1 MVLRAPVTRPASSM
15 SGEPRSLTR
24 RTLGGIFWMA
34 WGKGATAVT
43 QVVVLAVL
51 ARLLSPADF
60 GVVSAALLVIAFS
73 GIFSR
78 LGLGPALVQRPNL
91 EPRHLET
98 AATVS
103 ILFGIL
109 IGIALWA
116 TAPLIAGF
124 FRMPQVGPVLRVLA
138 WIFPLKGIS
147 VLAESMVLKGLRFR
161 LLANLDVLSFALGY
175 GLVGIVCAAT
185 GLGVWA
191 LVAGHIAQSV
201 LSTAAL
207 LVISPLPRRLRLDRR
222 AFSELIYFGGGFTA
236 AKIANHI
243 ALDADNVVVG
253 RWLGPAAL
261 GIYGRAYQLM
271 AMPAKLFG
279 NALDDVLFPIMARIQ
294 DEVQRLATAYR
305 RGISL
310 IALVMLPASA
320 VLFILAPELI
330 QVVLGGGWEEVVAPF
345 QVLAAGMLM
354 RTSYKMSDSIARS
367 TGAVY
372 RRAWRQF
379 IYAALVAAGAWVGQ
393 HWGVRGVAVG
403 VLLALAANFLLMA
416 QLSLSLARMSWRSF
430 GAAHLPAILLAASV
444 GGMAWA
450 VAASLRVRGLPPLMV
465 LLVAGG
471 SAFSTMAL
479 LAWRAPAVFLGRD
492 GSWFLDVLRPLV
504 AGKLGMNRRSNGEV
518 RAHATAGSGAVDSRR
533 TEE

>member
-1 MVLRAPVTRPASSM
+1 M
-15 SGEPRSLTR
+15 SGARGNLTN
-24 RTLGGIFWMA
+24 RTLGGMLWMA

-43 QVVVLAVL
+43 QVLVLAVL

-78 LGLGPALVQRPNL
+78 LGLGPALVQRPHL

-98 AATVS
+98 AAAVS

-116 TAPLIAGF
+116 AAPLVAGF

-147 VLAESMVLKGLRFR
+147 VLAESMVLKELRFR
-161 LLANLDVLSFALGY
+161 WLANLDVLTFVLGY
-175 GLVGIVCAAT
+175 GLVGIICAAN

-207 LVISPLPRRLRLDRR
+207 LVISPLPRRLRLERR

-243 ALDADNVVVG
+243 ALDADNLVVG

-305 RGISL
+305 RGIAL

-330 QVVLGGGWEEVVAPF
+330 QVVLGGGWAEVVAPF

-379 IYAALVAAGAWVGQ
+379 VYAALVVAGAWIGQ

-430 GAAHLPAILLAASV
+430 GAAHLPAALLAASA
-444 GGMAWA
+444 GGVAWVVA
-450 VAASLRVRGLPPLMV
+450 TPLRDQGAPPLAVLSCAGVAALAAVV
-465 LLVAGG
+465 
-471 SAFSTMAL
+471 L
-479 LAWRAPAVFLGRD
+479 LAWRYPRLFLGRD
-492 GSWFLDVLRPLV
+492 GRWFLELLRPRIG
-504 AGKLGMNRRSNGEV
+504 AILGSNRRYTGDLHV
-518 RAHATAGSGAVDSRR
+518 HASAGSGAADK
-533 TEE
+533 